1 MHHLSFLLKRLIS
14 DYNMCQQCELCFLQD
29 NIFEQGGNKTSY
41 EFVDDLEESYE
52 NVHSRPD
59 IVQVV

>member
-1 MHHLSFLLKRLIS
+1 
-14 DYNMCQQCELCFLQD
+14 MCQQCELCFLQD